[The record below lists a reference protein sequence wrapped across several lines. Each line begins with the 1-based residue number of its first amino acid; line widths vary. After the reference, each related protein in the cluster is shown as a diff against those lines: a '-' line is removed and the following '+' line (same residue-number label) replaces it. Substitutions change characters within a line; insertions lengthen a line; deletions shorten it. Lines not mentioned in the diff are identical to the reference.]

1 MVRKEVWYFWLGRLD
16 CFWNIMNLF
25 WLDSLLKEYVVR
37 PPNDFFLIDY
47 SCLGDIE
54 FNSIFVFV
62 AFFMIL

>member
-1 MVRKEVWYFWLGRLD
+1 
-16 CFWNIMNLF
+16 MNLF

-54 FNSIFVFV
+54 FNSICCIFR
-62 AFFMIL
+62 ILDKII